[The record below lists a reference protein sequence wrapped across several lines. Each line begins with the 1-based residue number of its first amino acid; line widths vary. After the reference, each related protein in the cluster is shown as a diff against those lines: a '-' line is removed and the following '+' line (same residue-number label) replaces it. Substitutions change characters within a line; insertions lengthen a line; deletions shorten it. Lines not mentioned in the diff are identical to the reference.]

1 MYVGYA
7 VLDGKC
13 YRFSTPQALDDFMA
27 IYPLAMYARQSIADQ
42 YDGVIHNGHDM
53 LK

>member
-7 VLDGKC
+7 VLGDKC
-13 YRFSTPQALDDFMA
+13 YRFSTPKALDDFMA
-27 IYPLAMYARQSIADQ
+27 IYPLAMHARESIARQ
-42 YDGVIHNGHDM
+42 YDVIHNGHDL

>member
-13 YRFSTPQALDDFMA
+13 YRFSTPKALDDFME
-27 IYPLAMYARQSIADQ
+27 IYPLAMYARESIARQ
-42 YDGVIHNGHDM
+42 YDVIHNGHDM